1 MASGEQPVLVLVRW
15 HRLELWLCRELW
27 LQILAAAGER
37 QLALWL
43 WLDPPAL
50 LPQVHWRRRL
60 QSQLS
65 QSQSHVTVTVSLKLS
80 IDGRYH

>member
-50 LPQVHWRRRL
+50 LP
-60 QSQLS
+60 
-65 QSQSHVTVTVSLKLS
+65 
-80 IDGRYH
+80 